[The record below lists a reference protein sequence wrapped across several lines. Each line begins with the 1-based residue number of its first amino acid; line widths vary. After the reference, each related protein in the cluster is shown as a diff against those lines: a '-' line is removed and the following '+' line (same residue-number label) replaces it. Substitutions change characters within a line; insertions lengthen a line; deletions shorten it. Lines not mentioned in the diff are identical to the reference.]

1 MVTSRRR
8 VVRRGTASSVYS
20 RYMKATTEKLSIETR
35 DRIRALGGDTYED
48 TIIEALDAL
57 EADRFWVQADAAVDW
72 RRSLPENERDRLV
85 ARDAD
90 VDTAFDG
97 IE

>member
-1 MVTSRRR
+1 
-8 VVRRGTASSVYS
+8 
-20 RYMKATTEKLSIETR
+20 MKATTVKLSVETR

-57 EADRFWVQADAAVDW
+57 EAERFWSQADAAVAW
-72 RRSLPENERDRLV
+72 RQTLSPQDRGLLE
-85 ARDAD
+85 AQETA